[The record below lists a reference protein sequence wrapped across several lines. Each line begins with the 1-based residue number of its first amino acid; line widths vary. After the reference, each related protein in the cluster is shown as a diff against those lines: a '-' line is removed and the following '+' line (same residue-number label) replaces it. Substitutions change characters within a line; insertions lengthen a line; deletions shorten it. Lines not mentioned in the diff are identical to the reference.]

1 MIMIIGNSLKN
12 ADSEMVPVSKI
23 GDIIKNYNE
32 KISILILHLD
42 DLLSKNEELE
52 RKVLSQN
59 KQILS
64 LQEQSLKASDENRE
78 LKKDMVKL
86 EGALELFKN
95 DVIDPNEPLE
105 PQQSKIAKTRSDAL
119 DQLNIQVNQNY
130 HSFLHFLFLP
140 NSELKLLMPFAIFG
154 KNLKTLI
161 EQLINLRLNYNC

>member
-105 PQQSKIAKTRSDAL
+105 S
-119 DQLNIQVNQNY
+119 
-130 HSFLHFLFLP
+130 H
-140 NSELKLLMPFAIFG
+140 
-154 KNLKTLI
+154 
-161 EQLINLRLNYNC
+161 